1 MICHYRMHPGTKS
14 NLKFY
19 FSFILKELNKQNFFY
34 DLLLMTCSEYDLFLN
49 INSGH
54 PEIDGP

>member
-1 MICHYRMHPGTKS
+1 MRPGTKS

-34 DLLLMTCSEYDLFLN
+34 DLLLIICSEYDSFLN

-54 PEIDGP
+54 PEIDEP